1 MPLSRDHVV
10 WAYRLL
16 LDRDPESEAVVEP
29 KMRGYD
35 RTQDLRRDFMTS
47 PEYSEKNRDAAQMAA
62 RTPVIKPLASGVRLF
77 VDLADHAIGL
87 NILREQF
94 EPAELAFAQRQVRP
108 GDAAIDAGA
117 HVGLFTMH
125 LAKAV
130 GAAGHVYAYEPFP
143 PNADLL
149 AMSVEENRFGDR
161 VTLTRA
167 ALGDREGQADLVF
180 AEHTLNSGGAFVI
193 PPGAEGLA
201 GHARLS
207 VPVTMLDGLAE
218 NRRRIAFVKIDVEGA
233 EPRVIAG
240 AAALLRQHAPAL
252 LTEIHH
258 EQLARVS
265 GITAADF
272 FQSMARLGYLPHGLT
287 GEGDLGQ
294 PLSAPPSAPVSTVA
308 FRHRE
313 RPRVS

>member
-16 LDRDPESEAVVEP
+16 LDRDPEGDAVVVP

-35 RTQDLRRDFMTS
+35 RTEDLRRDFMTS
-47 PEYSEKNRDAAQMAA
+47 PEYIEKNRDAAQMAA
-62 RTPVIKPLASGVRLF
+62 RTLVIKPLASGVRLF

-125 LAKAV
+125 LAEAV
-130 GAAGHVYAYEPFP
+130 GASGHVYAYEPFP

-167 ALGDREGQADLVF
+167 ALGDREGQADLIF
-180 AEHTLNSGGAFVI
+180 AEHTLNSGGGFVV
-193 PPGAEGLA
+193 PPGGQGLD
-201 GHARLS
+201 GHARLT
-207 VPVTMLDGLAE
+207 VPLTTLDRQTASP
-218 NRRRIAFVKIDVEGA
+218 RRIAFVKIDVEGA
-233 EPRVIAG
+233 EPRVVAG
-240 AAALLRQHAPAL
+240 AAGLLRQHAPAL

-265 GITAADF
+265 GVTAADF
-272 FQSMARLGYLPHGLT
+272 FQSMARFGYVPHGLT
-287 GEGDLGQ
+287 ADGELGQ
-294 PLSAPPSAPVSTVA
+294 PLSAPPTAPVSTVA
-308 FRHRE
+308 FVRGGA
-313 RPRVS
+313 